1 MNNIPASQ
9 PNSMENE
16 EAEGFT
22 LASYNLTL
30 GKWVCPKPDDPKPQ
44 EAQQTLP
51 LPIDIV
57 PNVRAV
63 SLELCLLTFQSLTK
77 MFFSG
82 NVFLGRSSSSGFTC
96 Q

>member
-1 MNNIPASQ
+1 MNNIQAE
-9 PNSMENE
+9 PNSIENE
-16 EAEGFT
+16 EAGVT

-30 GKWVCPKPDDPKPQ
+30 GKWVCPKPDDPQ

>member
-1 MNNIPASQ
+1 MYYPRSSVNNIPASQ

-63 SLELCLLTFQSLTK
+63 SIEPLLTFLK
-77 MFFSG
+77 
-82 NVFLGRSSSSGFTC
+82 C
-96 Q
+96 Y

>member
-30 GKWVCPKPDDPKPQ
+30 GKWVCPNPDDPQPQ

-63 SLELCLLTFQSLTK
+63 SLELLLTFLK
-77 MFFSG
+77 FY
-82 NVFLGRSSSSGFTC
+82 
-96 Q
+96 